1 MGMISRLRRTPV
13 FVLLQ
18 MLVRLIPFR
27 PIDIGRLC
35 FLRFEGRPTV
45 PAGMLRGAAQVRLA
59 TPADVDALTRL
70 QDRRGAFLSRF
81 AHGDLCMVAMIG
93 SMIVGFEW
101 FSEAA
106 EHLETVWGMTIAIP
120 RNFVYAYDGY
130 VDAAHRNSGIWLR
143 FKGFLGEWMSCHDK
157 SGIVT
162 FVDYGNFPSLNTHR
176 RFGFVSSSTVLA
188 VKVLRRS
195 FFRHRASEG
204 QPRRPMAKNSP
215 PSRPSVHIHPS

>member
-1 MGMISRLRRTPV
+1 MGTIRHLRRTPV
-13 FVLLQ
+13 FLLMQ
-18 MLVRLIPFR
+18 MLLRMIPFR
-27 PIDIGRLC
+27 PVDIGRLC
-35 FLRFEGRPTV
+35 FLRFDGRPTV
-45 PAGMLRGAAQVRLA
+45 PPGMLRGTAQVRLA
-59 TPADVDALTRL
+59 TPDDVEALTRL

-101 FSEAA
+101 FSEAS
-106 EHLETVWGMTIAIP
+106 EHLEAVWGMTIAIP

>member
-1 MGMISRLRRTPV
+1 
-13 FVLLQ
+13 
-18 MLVRLIPFR
+18 
-27 PIDIGRLC
+27 
-35 FLRFEGRPTV
+35 
-45 PAGMLRGAAQVRLA
+45 
-59 TPADVDALTRL
+59 
-70 QDRRGAFLSRF
+70 
-81 AHGDLCMVAMIG
+81 MVAMIG

-101 FSEAA
+101 FSEAS
-106 EHLETVWGMTIAIP
+106 EHLEAVWGMTIAIP

-188 VKVLRRS
+188 VKVLRLS
-195 FFRHRASEG
+195 FFRQRRAPRSGPHVRASEG

-215 PSRPSVHIHPS
+215 PFPAQRPHPSKLSDPVFDTPVIDSRLEKVTAVIVEDRCSETTAGSRYRCRRTSASPPPRCVDALQGC